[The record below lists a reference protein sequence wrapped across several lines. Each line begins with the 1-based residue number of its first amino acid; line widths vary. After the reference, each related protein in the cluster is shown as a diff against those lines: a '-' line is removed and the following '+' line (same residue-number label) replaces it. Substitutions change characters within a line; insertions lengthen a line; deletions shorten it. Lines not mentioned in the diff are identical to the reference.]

1 MAAFEYVAMDAA
13 GKRATGV
20 ITADTPRAA
29 RRELRLRQLL
39 AVDIQPIR
47 DTGPKA
53 SKAFGRMTSHQRV
66 MLMRQ
71 LAVLLNSGMPVEQAL
86 TAAADNETVPGV
98 QRVLHA
104 VRAEVTGGARLADA
118 MKIAPSAFSPLVRSV
133 TAAGEMSGRLGE
145 VIERLASNLERGYR
159 LSRKVQAAL
168 IYPALLGLMALS
180 MIVALMLVIV
190 PKLVEQFDLFEADL
204 PLVTRIVI
212 SLSETLREEGLIIL
226 ALMGGGAFLLVRVIR
241 SPQLALQRDAVMLNL
256 PFAGRLMRIVAAARF
271 ARVFAILSGSGAT
284 MLEALSGAKSAA
296 GNAVFANAADEIAE
310 RVREGG
316 SFATA
321 LRATRVFPQMMVHMV
336 ASGEAGR
343 DVAGMMGRAAD
354 FLDQEFETGSA
365 TLLALIEPLIIVV
378 LGAVVGL
385 VVISIMLP
393 VLQLNTLAVS

>member
-1 MAAFEYVAMDAA
+1 MAAYEYVAMDAA

-39 AVDIQPIR
+39 AVDLNPIS
-47 DTGPKA
+47 DTGPQA
-53 SKAFGRMTSHQRV
+53 SRAFGRITSHQRV

-71 LAVLLNSGMPVEQAL
+71 LAVLLKSGMPVEQAL
-86 TAAADNETVPGV
+86 SAAADNESAPSV

-104 VRAEVTGGARLADA
+104 VRSEVTSGARLADA
-118 MKIAPSAFSPLVRSV
+118 MKVAPSAFSPLVRSV

-145 VIERLASNLERGYR
+145 VTERLATNLERSYR

-168 IYPALLGLMALS
+168 IYPALLGLMALG
-180 MIVALMLVIV
+180 MVVALMLVIV
-190 PKLVEQFDLFEADL
+190 PKLVEQFELFEANL

-212 SLSETLREEGLIIL
+212 SLSNALRHDGLIIL
-226 ALMGGGAFLLVRVIR
+226 VVLGAGLGLLVQVLRT
-241 SPQLALQRDAVMLNL
+241 PKLTLQRDGLMLRL
-256 PFAGRLMRIVAAARF
+256 PLVGRLLRTVAAARF
-271 ARVFAILSGSGAT
+271 ARVFAILAGSGAT
-284 MLEALSGAKSAA
+284 MLDALSGAKGAA
-296 GNAVFANAADEIAE
+296 GNAVFAAAADQIAE

-316 SFATA
+316 SFAAA
-321 LRATRVFPQMMVHMV
+321 LRATKVFPQMMVHMV

-343 DVAGMMGRAAD
+343 DVSGMMGRAAD
-354 FLDQEFETGSA
+354 FLDEEFETGSA
-365 TLLALIEPLIIVV
+365 TLLALIEPIIIVV

>member
-1 MAAFEYVAMDAA
+1 MAAYEYVAMDAA

-39 AVDIQPIR
+39 AVDLNPIS
-47 DTGPKA
+47 DTGPQA
-53 SKAFGRMTSHQRV
+53 SRAFGRITSHQRV

-86 TAAADNETVPGV
+86 SAAADNESAPGV

-104 VRAEVTGGARLADA
+104 VRSEVTGGARLADA
-118 MKIAPSAFSPLVRSV
+118 MKVAPSAFSPLVRSV

-145 VIERLASNLERGYR
+145 VTERLATNLERSYR

-168 IYPALLGLMALS
+168 IYPALLGLMALG
-180 MIVALMLVIV
+180 MVVALMLVIV
-190 PKLVEQFDLFEADL
+190 PKLVEQFDLFEANL

-212 SLSETLREEGLIIL
+212 SLSDALRHDGLIIL
-226 ALMGGGAFLLVRVIR
+226 IVLGAGLFLLVQAFRTPR
-241 SPQLALQRDAVMLNL
+241 LALQRDALMLRL
-256 PFAGRLMRIVAAARF
+256 PLAGRLQRTVAAARF

-284 MLEALSGAKSAA
+284 MLDALSGAKGAA
-296 GNAVFANAADEIAE
+296 GNAVFASAADQIAE

-316 SFATA
+316 SFAAA
-321 LRATRVFPQMMVHMV
+321 LRATKVFPPMMVHMV

-354 FLDQEFETGSA
+354 FLDEEFETGSA
-365 TLLALIEPLIIVV
+365 TLLALIEPIIIVV